1 MLLTSKKAPPL
12 ELSMNVCFGPR
23 DDSVITEV
31 LLPFQPTS
39 SPIQPHLENFIS
51 AIRDGTKLR
60 DPIEQ
65 ASKNLI
71 ALEAAVQSAHE
82 RRTIDL

>member
-1 MLLTSKKAPPL
+1 MFTGKVSIEARCEQP
-12 ELSMNVCFGPR
+12 E
-23 DDSVITEV
+23 ITEL

-51 AIRDGTKLR
+51 AIRDGAKLR

-65 ASKNLI
+65 ATKNLI
-71 ALEAAVQSAHE
+71 ALEAAVQSARE
-82 RRTIDL
+82 RRTIDLC